1 MTSIDNRKKFRIG
14 VLLVNYRQWDLT
26 RSCIDSLL
34 ASDGVDITIGLIDNN
49 SPGDVPEW
57 VENSEK
63 ILFHRNDINLGLT
76 SGNNT
81 AFELVCRKNVEYVLI
96 LNNDT
101 EVDPDALMLLAEHL
115 ENNPDTGIAAPA
127 IPFAESPDTIWSAG
141 GKFFR
146 WRMSLIQIY
155 NSVKDL
161 PARPVEMKQVTGCAI
176 MMRSNDYRRA
186 GLQDP
191 DLFVYS
197 EDTDLCFRVTEM
209 GMRIYLIPDAI
220 VLHHV
225 SVSVGGVYSPFAVYF
240 THRNRYIV
248 ASRYLKVYTFILFN
262 IYYIFITFYKTIA
275 YPLRKQ
281 GYLVPWM
288 WLGFMHGVR
297 NRPQERPDK
306 LFGQVST

>member
-1 MTSIDNRKKFRIG
+1 MTSTDNRKKFRIG

-49 SPGDVPEW
+49 SPGGVPEW
-57 VENSEK
+57 AENSEK

-76 SGNNT
+76 AGNNK
-81 AFELVCRKNVEYVLI
+81 AFEMVCRKNVEYVLI

-101 EVDPDALMLLAEHL
+101 EVAPDALKLLAEHL

-127 IPFAESPDTIWSAG
+127 IPFAGSPELLWSAG
-141 GKFFR
+141 GRFSR
-146 WRMSLIQIY
+146 WRMSLVQIY
-155 NSVKDL
+155 KSVDDL
-161 PARPVEMKQVTGCAI
+161 PALPVEMSQVTGCAI
-176 MMRSNDYRRA
+176 MMRSNDYHRA

-191 DLFVYS
+191 DLFVYN
-197 EDTDLCFRVTEM
+197 EDTDLCFRVAEM
-209 GMRIYLIPDAI
+209 KMKIFLIPDAI

-248 ASRYLKVYTFILFN
+248 ASRYLNTYSFFLFN
-262 IYYIFITFYKTIA
+262 IYYLFITLYKTLA

-281 GYLVPWM
+281 GCLVYWM
-288 WLGFMHGVR
+288 WLGFLHGVR
-297 NRPQERPDK
+297 NRPQERPGQ
-306 LFGQVST
+306 LFRQVSS